1 MELSGSDKID
11 TLITIRDLIHD
22 MNKYNQIEVLRIM
35 TKYKNITLNENR
47 YGVHINLTDLT
58 TQQITELTMYIN
70 YVSMQESTLNYGE
83 QQKNIFKNEMFSV
96 DA

>member
-1 MELSGSDKID
+1 
-11 TLITIRDLIHD
+11 LIHD

-47 YGVHINLTDLT
+47 YGVHVNLTDLT

>member
-11 TLITIRDLIHD
+11 TLTTIRDLIHD

-47 YGVHINLTDLT
+47 YGVHVNLTDLT

>member
-47 YGVHINLTDLT
+47 YGVHVNLTDLT